1 MKALEKTKEEIYD
14 DYGETSQEYI
24 DAERA
29 YYYAKAKVDVLTAVV
44 KETRDASRAAQAK
57 VDEARLGGGI
67 SDYDKRD
74 LDSKIEKA
82 QNLENSVGEP
92 DEDAIFNALMN
103 LENELEFE
111 MLKF

>member
-1 MKALEKTKEEIYD
+1 MKAIEKEKEEIYD
-14 DYGETSQEYI
+14 KYGETSEQFIE
-24 DAERA
+24 AEKD

-44 KETRDASRAAQAK
+44 KETRQAARAAQAK

-74 LDSKIEKA
+74 LDAKIEKA
-82 QNLENSVGEP
+82 QNLVNSIGEP

-111 MLKF
+111 ML